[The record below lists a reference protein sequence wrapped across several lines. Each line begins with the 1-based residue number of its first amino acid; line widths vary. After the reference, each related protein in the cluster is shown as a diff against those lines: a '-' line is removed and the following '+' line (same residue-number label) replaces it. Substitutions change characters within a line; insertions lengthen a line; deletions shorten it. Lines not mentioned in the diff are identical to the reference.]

1 MIRMKRIVCLAA
13 LVACGLLATPALAES
28 RIAVVD
34 LKKVFD
40 GYWRTKQADTQLK
53 ERAADFEKAR
63 NGLVEDYKKAN
74 EEFRS
79 MVESAQDPALSA
91 DERDKRK
98 KELEKKQGDLREQE
112 NSIRTF
118 DQTSRQALSEQ
129 QMRMRESVLKDIRSV
144 VEEKAR
150 VGGYNLVFDVA
161 ATTVNQTP
169 VVMYNTLAGTDGDL
183 SDAVLKSLNVNA
195 PSEGGKAADPAP
207 AAAPDKK

>member
-13 LVACGLLATPALAES
+13 LVACGLLATPTPARAES
-28 RIAVVD
+28 RLAVVD

-63 NGLVEDYKKAN
+63 NGLVEDYKKSN
-74 EEFRS
+74 DEFRELVDTS
-79 MVESAQDPALSA
+79 QDPALSV

-98 KELEKKQGDLREQE
+98 KEIEKKQGDLREQE

-150 VGGYNLVFDVA
+150 MGGYNLVFDVA

-169 VVMYNTLAGTDGDL
+169 VVMYSTLTGTDADI
-183 SDAVLKSLNVNA
+183 SDAVLKSLNMNA
-195 PSEGGKAADPAP
+195 PADGSKAAEP
-207 AAAPDKK
+207 AADKK

>member
-74 EEFRS
+74 EEFRAL
-79 MVESAQDPALSA
+79 VDSAQDPALSA

-169 VVMYNTLAGTDGDL
+169 VVMYNTLAGTEGDL
-183 SDAVLKSLNVNA
+183 SDAVLKSLNANA

>member
-1 MIRMKRIVCLAA
+1 MKRIVCLSV
-13 LVACGLLATPALAES
+13 LLACGLLATPALGES

-63 NGLVEDYKKAN
+63 NGLVEDYKKSN
-74 EEFRS
+74 DEFRALVDS
-79 MVESAQDPALSA
+79 SQDPALSA
-91 DERDKRK
+91 DEREKRK
-98 KELEKKQGDLREQE
+98 KDLEKKQGELREQE

-118 DQTSRQALSEQ
+118 DQTSRQALSDQ

-169 VVMYNTLAGTDGDL
+169 VVMYSTMNGTESDL
-183 SDAVLKSLNVNA
+183 SDTVLKSLNMNA
-195 PSEGGKAADPAP
+195 PTDGTKDAEP
-207 AAAPDKK
+207 AAAADKK